1 LRAKAEDDAMARIR
15 LLVLIAAAVCAQARA
30 QVTPPPPPPATP
42 PPGMSQ
48 GELLYTTHCIG
59 CHTTEI
65 HWREK
70 KIAKDWRTLVAEV
83 RRWQTNIKL
92 NWGNEEIGA
101 VAHYLNGAFYHFQE
115 PEEKKIGNAPGDWRV
130 AGRD

>member
-1 LRAKAEDDAMARIR
+1 MARIR
-15 LLVLIAAAVCAQARA
+15 LLVLIAVAVCAQAPA
-30 QVTPPPPPPATP
+30 QVTPLPPAAP

-48 GELLYTTHCIG
+48 GELLYTTHCVA

-83 RRWQTNIKL
+83 RRWQTNLKL
-92 NWGNEEIGA
+92 SWGNEEIGA

-115 PEEKKIGNAPGDWRV
+115 PEEKKIGNAPVDWRM
-130 AGRD
+130 ARRD

>member
-1 LRAKAEDDAMARIR
+1 MARTR
-15 LLVLIAAAVCAQARA
+15 LLVLIAAAVCGQAPA
-30 QVTPPPPPPATP
+30 QVTPLPPQATP

-48 GELLYTTHCIG
+48 GELLYTTHCVG
-59 CHTTEI
+59 CHTTEV

-83 RRWQTNIKL
+83 RRWQKNIKL
-92 NWGNEEIGA
+92 SWGNEEIGA

-115 PEEKKIGNAPGDWRV
+115 PEEKKIGNAPVDWRM
-130 AGRD
+130 ARRD

>member
-1 LRAKAEDDAMARIR
+1 MTRIR
-15 LLVLIAAAVCAQARA
+15 LIVLIAAAAGAQAAA
-30 QVTPPPPPPATP
+30 QVPPPPPRPTP

-92 NWGNEEIGA
+92 SWGNEEIGA

-115 PEEKKIGNAPGDWRV
+115 PEEKKIGNAPDDRRM
-130 AGRD
+130 ARRD

>member
-1 LRAKAEDDAMARIR
+1 MARIR
-15 LLVLIAAAVCAQARA
+15 SFVLIAAAACAQAPA
-30 QVTPPPPPPATP
+30 QVTSPPPPLPLTP

-48 GELLYTTHCIG
+48 GELLYKTHCIG
-59 CHTTEI
+59 CHSTQV

-83 RRWQTNIKL
+83 QRWQSNIKL
-92 NWGNEEIGA
+92 GWGNDEIGA

-115 PEEKKIGNAPGDWRV
+115 PEEKKIGAAPDDRRM
-130 AGRD
+130 ARRD

>member
-1 LRAKAEDDAMARIR
+1 MHLMRIR
-15 LLVLIAAAVCAQARA
+15 LSVRLFILISAAACAQAGA
-30 QVTPPPPPPATP
+30 QVTPPLRVAP

-48 GELLYTTHCIG
+48 GELLYTTHCVG
-59 CHTTEI
+59 CHTTEV

-70 KIAKDWRTLVAEV
+70 KIAKDWRTLVGEV

-92 NWGNEEIGA
+92 SWGDEEIGA

-115 PEEKKIGNAPGDWRV
+115 PEEKKIGSVPQTRRV
-130 AGRD
+130 ARND